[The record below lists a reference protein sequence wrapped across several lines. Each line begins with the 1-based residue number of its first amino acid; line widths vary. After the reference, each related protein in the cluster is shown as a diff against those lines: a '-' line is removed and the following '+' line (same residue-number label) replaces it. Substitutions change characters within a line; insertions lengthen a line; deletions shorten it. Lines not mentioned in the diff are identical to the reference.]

1 LRTEP
6 KDEREIFYKVP
17 EERAIGRPHELGWID
32 LLNDENKEKVRL
44 GQVPPGRI
52 IPDE

>member
-6 KDEREIFYKVP
+6 KNEREVFYKVP
-17 EERAIGRPHELGWID
+17 EERAIGRPHELGWLD
-32 LLNDENKEKVRL
+32 LLNAENKEKVLL
-44 GQVPPGRI
+44 GQMAPGRI